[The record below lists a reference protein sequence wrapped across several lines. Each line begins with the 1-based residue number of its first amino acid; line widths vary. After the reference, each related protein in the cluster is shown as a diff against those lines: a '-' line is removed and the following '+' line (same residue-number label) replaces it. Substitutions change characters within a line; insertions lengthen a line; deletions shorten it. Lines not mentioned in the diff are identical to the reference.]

1 MPVCG
6 IFGITSKRRNDI
18 GRILVEGAEKLTY
31 RGYDT
36 VGVATVY
43 RGKIL
48 LRKDRGRFDEV
59 ASKLRLSEMPGSKGI
74 AQLRWATFGAPSKT
88 NAQPHYDCDED
99 LCGAHN
105 GNIVNYLPLREQYTS
120 EGHIIRSTNDG
131 EICVHAVERYYDK
144 SGDMLE
150 AIRKGCGDL
159 HGDYAFAI
167 MDAKDDKVYAVKMGS
182 SLFAGIGKGETCVSS
197 DLPSILPVTRRII
210 NILDG
215 EMVILS
221 PERVELRSIKDGT
234 RIQRE
239 PYTSDADIRV
249 AQKGGYPHFMLK
261 EIHEQESTTRTLFS
275 AIREPF
281 ITQFEDALLDAKR
294 VFFVACGSSYH
305 ATVVASYYLNEL
317 AKLPSIPVVG
327 GQFISMYGE
336 SIGEDDVVVCVSQSG
351 ETKDVID
358 VVHHCRCRNVH
369 ILGVVNVLGSTL
381 TQLSQL
387 YLPLGCGF
395 EISVPATKTYTSQVT
410 LFGYLAARMGIRR
423 GSLAREKG
431 ESLLNDLQKRL
442 PPLIK
447 QTIATTEVKARS
459 LAPYLANYQDFYV
472 LGYGLTH
479 GVALEGA
486 LKIKEVCY
494 IVADGMYSSEFKHG
508 PLSIVTNGYPIVFTV
523 APNDSEEIVNHLSEV
538 QCRGARIILT
548 GEDHP
553 LLRRYVAEE
562 DYLIVPNS
570 NHYLSPILQVVPL
583 QLLAYYLATYKSIDP
598 DYPRNISKTLTVR

>member
-1 MPVCG
+1 VCG
-6 IFGITSKRRNDI
+6 IFGITSKRRSDI
-18 GRILVEGAEKLTY
+18 GHILVEGAEKLTY

-43 RGKIL
+43 KGKIL
-48 LRKDRGRFDEV
+48 LRKDRGKFDEV
-59 ASKLRLSEMPGSKGI
+59 ATKLRLSEMPGSKGI
-74 AQLRWATFGAPSKT
+74 AQLRWATFGAPSKI

-105 GNIVNYLPLREQYTS
+105 GNIVNYLPLREQYTG
-120 EGHIIRSTNDG
+120 EGHNIRSTNDG
-131 EICVHAVERYYDK
+131 EICVHAVERYFDK
-144 SGDMLE
+144 SGDMIE

-167 MDAKDDKVYAVKMGS
+167 MNKEDDRVYAVKMGS
-182 SLFAGIGKGETCVSS
+182 SLFAGTGKGETCVSS

-210 NILDG
+210 NVLDG

-221 PERVELRSIKDGT
+221 PERVELRSINDGGV
-234 RIQRE
+234 IERE

-261 EIHEQESTTRTLFS
+261 EIHEQASSTRSLFS

-281 ITQFEDALLDAKR
+281 ITQFEDALLEAKR
-294 VFFVACGSSYH
+294 LFFVACGSSYH

-317 AKLPSIPVVG
+317 GKLPSVPVVG

-336 SIGEDDVVVCVSQSG
+336 SVGEDDVVVCVSQSG

-358 VVHHCRCRNVH
+358 VVHHCRNRNAR
-369 ILGVVNVLGSTL
+369 ILSVVNVLGSTL

-410 LFGYLAARMGIRR
+410 LFGYLAARVGLRR
-423 GSLAREKG
+423 GALGRETG

-442 PPLIK
+442 PQLIE
-447 QTIATTEVKARS
+447 QTIATTEIKARA
-459 LAPYLANYQDFYV
+459 LAPYLANYPHFYV

-508 PLSIVTNGYPIVFTV
+508 PLSVVSNGYPIIFTV
-523 APNDSEEIVNHLSEV
+523 APNDSEELVNHLSEV

-548 GEDHP
+548 GEDHL

-562 DYLIVPNS
+562 DYLVVPNS
-570 NHYLSPILQVVPL
+570 SRYLSPILQVIPL
-583 QLLAYYLATYKSIDP
+583 QLLAYYLATYKNIDP